1 MANEPKKRT
10 PYVSDTTS
18 MKIDLIGDTF
28 IDANIKMLDLQP
40 VTNPQ
45 RFEKGSIPTAD
56 GLFSPYI
63 FGHTPEERRTQ
74 FAYIDLHCKVFHPYA
89 YEVIKRMWS
98 KIDKVASGEGSWEID
113 AEGNISEVPDG
124 DPDNTGMDWLVE
136 NFRKIVFKTTG
147 SHIRDERMKLIDS
160 LKDDELFISKWLV
173 IPVFYRDVQI
183 IGGTQNIPPINKNYT
198 KLIQYANSV
207 IKDPYF
213 SNIAKYNIQMQLV
226 TIRQYGQT
234 LVEKKRGFFKRSVL
248 GKTIDYGFRSVIS
261 VFHIDSADKPEE
273 NPIDIFHTG
282 VPLAQCCVLFYP
294 FIKRYVSEFIRQ
306 TVESM
311 GDRYPVYDEKEN
323 KIVNYLNFKDPLS
336 YYNADKIQE
345 IIDQF
350 IGTPATRFR
359 PVELPV
365 DLDGTTAMLPIHF
378 SGHGKN
384 EKIKDIKTPQLYNRV
399 LTWTDLLY
407 MAAVDTL
414 YDKHVYITR
423 YPLEDYFGTFP
434 SRVFVLSTMKT
445 MPMIYNERNYPYYPQ
460 IDPSLP
466 EAEVSTLFND
476 TVTMDNTYLKGLGG
490 DYDGDQVSLKG
501 IFSAE
506 ANAEAEEIMHSIKHY
521 VNIAGDLMRVIG
533 NEAFLT
539 YYNMTKD

>member
-113 AEGNISEVPDG
+113 TEGNISEVPDG

-336 YYNADKIQE
+336 YYNSDKIQE

-365 DLDGTTAMLPIHF
+365 DLDGTTVMLPIHF

-445 MPMIYNERNYPYYPQ
+445 MPMIYNERNYPFYPQ

>member
-10 PYVSDTTS
+10 PYVSNTTS

-113 AEGNISEVPDG
+113 TEGNISEVPDG

-336 YYNADKIQE
+336 YYNSDKIQE

-445 MPMIYNERNYPYYPQ
+445 MPMIYNERNYPFYPQ

>member
-113 AEGNISEVPDG
+113 TEGNISEVPDG

-183 IGGTQNIPPINKNYT
+183 IGGIQNIPPINKNYT

-226 TIRQYGQT
+226 KIRQYGQT

-336 YYNADKIQE
+336 YYNSDKIQE

-445 MPMIYNERNYPYYPQ
+445 MPMIYNERNYPFYPQ

>member
-113 AEGNISEVPDG
+113 TEGNISEVPDG

-336 YYNADKIQE
+336 YYNSDKIQE

-445 MPMIYNERNYPYYPQ
+445 MPMIYNERNYPFYPQ

>member
-1 MANEPKKRT
+1 
-10 PYVSDTTS
+10 
-18 MKIDLIGDTF
+18 
-28 IDANIKMLDLQP
+28 
-40 VTNPQ
+40 
-45 RFEKGSIPTAD
+45 
-56 GLFSPYI
+56 
-63 FGHTPEERRTQ
+63 
-74 FAYIDLHCKVFHPYA
+74 
-89 YEVIKRMWS
+89 
-98 KIDKVASGEGSWEID
+98 
-113 AEGNISEVPDG
+113 
-124 DPDNTGMDWLVE
+124 
-136 NFRKIVFKTTG
+136 
-147 SHIRDERMKLIDS
+147 
-160 LKDDELFISKWLV
+160 
-173 IPVFYRDVQI
+173 
-183 IGGTQNIPPINKNYT
+183 
-198 KLIQYANSV
+198 
-207 IKDPYF
+207 
-213 SNIAKYNIQMQLV
+213 
-226 TIRQYGQT
+226 
-234 LVEKKRGFFKRSVL
+234 
-248 GKTIDYGFRSVIS
+248 
-261 VFHIDSADKPEE
+261 
-273 NPIDIFHTG
+273 
-282 VPLAQCCVLFYP
+282 
-294 FIKRYVSEFIRQ
+294 
-306 TVESM
+306 
-311 GDRYPVYDEKEN
+311 
-323 KIVNYLNFKDPLS
+323 
-336 YYNADKIQE
+336 
-345 IIDQF
+345 
-350 IGTPATRFR
+350 
-359 PVELPV
+359 
-365 DLDGTTAMLPIHF
+365 MLPIHF

-445 MPMIYNERNYPYYPQ
+445 MPMIYNERNYPFYPQ

>member
-113 AEGNISEVPDG
+113 TEGNISEVPDG

-183 IGGTQNIPPINKNYT
+183 IGGTQNIPPINKDYT

-336 YYNADKIQE
+336 YYNSDKIQE

-445 MPMIYNERNYPYYPQ
+445 MPMIYNERNYPFYPQ

>member
-336 YYNADKIQE
+336 YYNSDKIQE

-365 DLDGTTAMLPIHF
+365 DLDETTAMLPIHF

-445 MPMIYNERNYPYYPQ
+445 MPMIYNERNYPFYPQ

>member
-183 IGGTQNIPPINKNYT
+183 IGGAQNIPPINKNYT

-336 YYNADKIQE
+336 YYNSDKIQE

-445 MPMIYNERNYPYYPQ
+445 MPMIYNERNYPFYPQ

>member
-1 MANEPKKRT
+1 
-10 PYVSDTTS
+10 
-18 MKIDLIGDTF
+18 
-28 IDANIKMLDLQP
+28 
-40 VTNPQ
+40 
-45 RFEKGSIPTAD
+45 
-56 GLFSPYI
+56 
-63 FGHTPEERRTQ
+63 
-74 FAYIDLHCKVFHPYA
+74 
-89 YEVIKRMWS
+89 
-98 KIDKVASGEGSWEID
+98 
-113 AEGNISEVPDG
+113 
-124 DPDNTGMDWLVE
+124 
-136 NFRKIVFKTTG
+136 
-147 SHIRDERMKLIDS
+147 
-160 LKDDELFISKWLV
+160 
-173 IPVFYRDVQI
+173 
-183 IGGTQNIPPINKNYT
+183 
-198 KLIQYANSV
+198 
-207 IKDPYF
+207 
-213 SNIAKYNIQMQLV
+213 MQLV

-336 YYNADKIQE
+336 YYNSDKIQE

-445 MPMIYNERNYPYYPQ
+445 MPMIYNERNYPFYPQ

>member
-1 MANEPKKRT
+1 
-10 PYVSDTTS
+10 
-18 MKIDLIGDTF
+18 
-28 IDANIKMLDLQP
+28 
-40 VTNPQ
+40 
-45 RFEKGSIPTAD
+45 
-56 GLFSPYI
+56 
-63 FGHTPEERRTQ
+63 
-74 FAYIDLHCKVFHPYA
+74 
-89 YEVIKRMWS
+89 
-98 KIDKVASGEGSWEID
+98 
-113 AEGNISEVPDG
+113 
-124 DPDNTGMDWLVE
+124 MDWLVE

-336 YYNADKIQE
+336 YYNSDKIQE

-445 MPMIYNERNYPYYPQ
+445 MPMIYNERNYPFYPQ

>member
-113 AEGNISEVPDG
+113 TEGNISEVPDG

-183 IGGTQNIPPINKNYT
+183 IGGAQNIPPINKNYT

-336 YYNADKIQE
+336 YYNSDKIQE

-445 MPMIYNERNYPYYPQ
+445 MPMIYNERNYPFYPQ

>member
-113 AEGNISEVPDG
+113 TEGNISEVPDG

-226 TIRQYGQT
+226 KIRQYGQT

-336 YYNADKIQE
+336 YYNSDKIQE

-445 MPMIYNERNYPYYPQ
+445 MPMIYNERNYPFYPQ

>member
-113 AEGNISEVPDG
+113 TEGNISEVPDG

-311 GDRYPVYDEKEN
+311 GDRYPVYDEKQN

-336 YYNADKIQE
+336 YYNSDKIQE

-445 MPMIYNERNYPYYPQ
+445 MPMIYNERNYPFYPQ

>member
-113 AEGNISEVPDG
+113 TEGNISEVPDG

-323 KIVNYLNFKDPLS
+323 KIINYLNFKDPLS
-336 YYNADKIQE
+336 YYNSDKIQE

-445 MPMIYNERNYPYYPQ
+445 MPMIYNERNYPFYPQ

>member
-113 AEGNISEVPDG
+113 TEGNISEVPDG

-261 VFHIDSADKPEE
+261 VFYIDSADKPEE

-323 KIVNYLNFKDPLS
+323 KIVKYLNFKDPLS
-336 YYNADKIQE
+336 YYNSDKIQE

-445 MPMIYNERNYPYYPQ
+445 MPMIYNERNYPFYPQ

>member
-113 AEGNISEVPDG
+113 TEGNISEVPDG

-234 LVEKKRGFFKRSVL
+234 LVEKKREVFKRSVL

-336 YYNADKIQE
+336 YYNSDKIQE

-445 MPMIYNERNYPYYPQ
+445 MPMIYNERNYPFYPQ

>member
-113 AEGNISEVPDG
+113 TEGNISEVPDG

-213 SNIAKYNIQMQLV
+213 SNIAKYNIQIQLV

-336 YYNADKIQE
+336 YYNSDKIQE

-445 MPMIYNERNYPYYPQ
+445 MPMIYNERNYPFYPQ

-539 YYNMTKD
+539 YYNMTKE

>member
-183 IGGTQNIPPINKNYT
+183 IGGAQNIPPINKNYT

-311 GDRYPVYDEKEN
+311 GDRYPVYDEKQN

-336 YYNADKIQE
+336 YYNSDKIQE

-445 MPMIYNERNYPYYPQ
+445 MPMIYNERNYPFYPQ